1 MHFSEDDLKAALQRK
16 DPGERFT
23 HEVMA
28 RISQRQGQRP
38 VTTSRGGWLR
48 EFWRR
53 LGLRPALAGA
63 LAAVV
68 ILVATLE
75 LVQHRRAEERR
86 AGEAARQQA
95 LLALRITNTKLNH
108 VLERMKVA
116 DE

>member
-23 HEVMA
+23 LEVMA
-28 RISQRQGQRP
+28 RISQRQGQSQA
-38 VTTSRGGWLR
+38 TTSRGDWLL
-48 EFWRR
+48 EFWRY

-68 ILVATLE
+68 ILGAFA

-86 AGEAARQQA
+86 AGEAARQA
-95 LLALRITNTKLNH
+95 LLALRITNAKLNH
-108 VLERMKVA
+108 VLVRVKVA

>member
-23 HEVMA
+23 QEVMA
-28 RISQRQGQRP
+28 RISQRQGLRQA
-38 VTTSRGGWLR
+38 TASRRGWLR
-48 EFWRR
+48 EFWRYLR
-53 LGLRPALAGA
+53 LRPALAGA

-68 ILVATLE
+68 IFGSLGLE
-75 LVQHRRAEERR
+75 RYRRAEERR

-95 LLALRITNTKLNH
+95 LLALRITNAKLNH
-108 VLERMKVA
+108 VLERVKAA

>member
-23 HEVMA
+23 QEVMA
-28 RISQRQGQRP
+28 RISQPQGQ
-38 VTTSRGGWLR
+38 TQASTSLGAWLR
-48 EFWRR
+48 EFWRY
-53 LGLRPALAGA
+53 LGLRPVLAGA

-68 ILVATLE
+68 ILGSVE

-95 LLALRITNTKLNH
+95 LLALRITNAKLSH
-108 VLERMKVA
+108 VLERVKA
-116 DE
+116 SDE

>member
-23 HEVMA
+23 QEVMA
-28 RISQRQGQRP
+28 RISQREGQRQA
-38 VTTSRGGWLR
+38 TTSRGGWLR
-48 EFWRR
+48 EFWRY
-53 LGLRPALAGA
+53 LGLRPALAGT

-68 ILVATLE
+68 ILGGSFE

-95 LLALRITNTKLNH
+95 LLALRITNAKLNH
-108 VLERMKVA
+108 VLERVKA
-116 DE
+116 SDE

>member
-23 HEVMA
+23 REVMA

-38 VTTSRGGWLR
+38 ATTSRGGWLR
-48 EFWRR
+48 EFWLR
-53 LGLRPALAGA
+53 LGLRSALAGA

-68 ILVATLE
+68 ILGSLE

-108 VLERMKVA
+108 VLERVKVA